1 VGVLVISDI
10 VHLHK
15 QQLRAMLSPSSDSF
29 GGEILELDE
38 QTFATYC
45 LLLMTF
51 MEMSLAKF
59 IF

>member
-1 VGVLVISDI
+1 
-10 VHLHK
+10 
-15 QQLRAMLSPSSDSF
+15 MLSPSTDNF

-38 QTFATYC
+38 QIFATYC